1 MSRRKLTY
9 AQGSLFSVR
18 LTDGSEALGVVA
30 RLNGSGIVLAYF
42 FLGSPAAESLRAD
55 QADLC
60 AMVGDLGLLE
70 GGWTVKGPLPGF
82 TPAAWP
88 VPRFRMFDPLRK
100 RYAART
106 YGEDLSMQKGEEV
119 LSEEEALTLP
129 KAGVLGDIAAL
140 QALEALKCAKKPT
153 KPAAQ
158 PKRRA
163 A

>member
-18 LTDGSEALGVVA
+18 LADGSEALGVVA

-42 FLGSPAAESLRAD
+42 FLGSPAAESLCAD

-88 VPRFRMFDPLRK
+88 VPRFRSFDPLRQ
-100 RYAART
+100 RWELREYTETLQLTRPAVAT
-106 YGEDLSMQKGEEV
+106 ADEVALLPEDGLMGEE
-119 LSEEEALTLP
+119 SARE
-129 KAGVLGDIAAL
+129 AL
-140 QALEALKCAKKPT
+140 QALLDSAKTP
-153 KPAAQ
+153 PRSAAR
-158 PKRRA
+158 PRRRA